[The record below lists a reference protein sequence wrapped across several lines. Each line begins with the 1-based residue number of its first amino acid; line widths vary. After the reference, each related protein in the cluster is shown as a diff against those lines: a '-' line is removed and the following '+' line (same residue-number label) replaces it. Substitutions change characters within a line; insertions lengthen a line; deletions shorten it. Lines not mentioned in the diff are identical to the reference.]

1 MKGKL
6 TKKALQY
13 TLRSDAED
21 KLKTV
26 GKDIF
31 EEAHISIYRLI
42 SDTLKAIKD
51 EDIIVVNYDCEN
63 KLLSYLYT
71 IDYTELECGKFYV
84 VLFDGFVTI
93 YDLVSGKNTLMIYE
107 DDFFSLINPFV
118 LNEFFENKLQEK
130 EKTIRRKI

>member
-31 EEAHISIYRLI
+31 EESHFSIYKLI
-42 SDTLKAIKD
+42 SNTLKTIKD

-84 VLFDGFVTI
+84 VLFNGFITI